1 LTGPLDSRPASPPS
15 AGGAAGPSSIPRGP
29 KVGTPLGRYLL
40 LDVLGHGAMASV
52 FRARDS
58 QLGRDVAVKVMGMTI
73 ATRGEGAERFR
84 REAHAVAALKH
95 PGIVEIYDFVDAT
108 AEEPSYI
115 VAELIEGPTLRR
127 LLDERQARLL
137 PEVAALIALPLA
149 EALSTAHACGIVH
162 RDVKPDNVMIERRSD
177 RSRVVITDFGV
188 AHITGLETMTATGA
202 LVGSPAYMSP
212 EQARA
217 HEVGPG
223 ADIWALG
230 VLLYEMATGC
240 LPFPGKDPFSVVA
253 SIVRGTFRRP
263 SQIAATVGP
272 RFERIVLRCLS
283 PNPAARYQNAGELAA
298 DLRELAGEAGL
309 LPEQPALCRFLD
321 DPTKFEAELRP
332 RVADAAVAE
341 ARRRARRG
349 ELARALAE
357 IGRATA
363 YVPSHAGANT
373 LLKKLSAGR
382 TALRVAGLVLAGL
395 VLAATTWLAW
405 HPPWRKSVPVV
416 SPMQPLPPPKPTS
429 AGSATGLAAPS
440 PSPLPVGRGRGE
452 AVGVA
457 GRRDGPEVPQAERV
471 AETDRR
477 RLPEMGG
484 AMPPSVAKLK
494 PARRAGTSGTS
505 AVPQPAA
512 TPTVAPAE
520 QPAPSP
526 APAPAPAP
534 QPATPKTPEQPSP
547 GVVQLF
553 STGAICY
560 PSLDA
565 EPATVFMPRYEGVAP
580 GRHRIFCTRNKGG
593 AKEPVG
599 EIDLPPGARV
609 ERTVTQKDG
618 KLVLARAQ

>member
-1 LTGPLDSRPASPPS
+1 MTGPLDSRSASPPLV
-15 AGGAAGPSSIPRGP
+15 GGAASPSHPLHIPQ
-29 KVGTPLGRYLL
+29 VGTPLGRYLL

-127 LLDERQARLL
+127 LMDQRQARLL
-137 PEVAALIALPLA
+137 PEVAALIGLPLA
-149 EALSTAHACGIVH
+149 EALATAHARGIVH
-162 RDVKPDNVMIERRSD
+162 RDVKPDNVMLEHSGD

-188 AHITGLETMTATGA
+188 AHITGLETMTASGA
-202 LVGSPAYMSP
+202 LVGSPAYMAP

-217 HEVGPG
+217 HEIGPG
-223 ADIWALG
+223 TDIWALG

-240 LPFPGKDPFSVVA
+240 LPFPGKDPFCVIA
-253 SIVRGTFRRP
+253 GIVQGSFRRP

-272 RFERIVLRCLS
+272 RFERVVLRCLR
-283 PNPAARYQNAGELAA
+283 PNLADRYANAGELAA

-309 LPEQPALCRFLD
+309 VPEQPALHRFLD
-321 DPTKFEAELRP
+321 DPAKFEAELRP
-332 RVADAAVAE
+332 KVADAAVAQ
-341 ARRRARRG
+341 ARKRAHRG

-363 YVPSHAGANT
+363 YMPDHSGANA

-382 TALRVAGLVLAGL
+382 TALRVVGIAVAALVLAS
-395 VLAATTWLAW
+395 AAWLAW
-405 HPPWRKSVPVV
+405 HPPWRKPA
-416 SPMQPLPPPKPTS
+416 PAAAAMQPMTPPKPSPIPLTAAGVTETAAS
-429 AGSATGLAAPS
+429 AAAEATAVIPNTASGNPPTVRAPS
-440 PSPLPVGRGRGE
+440 PALGRTR
-452 AVGVA
+452 
-457 GRRDGPEVPQAERV
+457 
-471 AETDRR
+471 
-477 RLPEMGG
+477 
-484 AMPPSVAKLK
+484 S
-494 PARRAGTSGTS
+494 ARRAGTTGTS
-505 AVPQPAA
+505 VAAQPLAA
-512 TPTVAPAE
+512 PTVASAA
-520 QPAPSP
+520 QPSP
-526 APAPAPAP
+526 ARAAETTPS
-534 QPATPKTPEQPSP
+534 PATPRAPEKPNP

-553 STGAICY
+553 ATGAICY

-565 EPATVFMPRYEGVAP
+565 EPPTIFMPRYEGVAP
-580 GRHRIFCTRNKGG
+580 GQHKVFCTRNKGG
-593 AKEPVG
+593 AKELVG

-609 ERTVTQKDG
+609 QRTVTQKDG
-618 KLVLARAQ
+618 KLLLARPQ

>member
-1 LTGPLDSRPASPPS
+1 MTGPLDSRPASPPS

-29 KVGTPLGRYLL
+29 KLGTPLGRYLL

-58 QLGRDVAVKVMGMTI
+58 QLGRDVAVKVMGMTV

-108 AEEPSYI
+108 AEDPSYI

-127 LLDERQARLL
+127 LLDERQVRLL

-149 EALSTAHACGIVH
+149 EALATAHARGIVH

-188 AHITGLETMTATGA
+188 AHIRGLETMTASGA

-223 ADIWALG
+223 TDIWALG

-240 LPFPGKDPFSVVA
+240 LPFPGKDPFCVIA
-253 SIVRGTFRRP
+253 SIVRGSFRRP

-283 PNPAARYQNAGELAA
+283 PNPAARYPNAGELAA
-298 DLRELAGEAGL
+298 DLRELASEAGL
-309 LPEQPALCRFLD
+309 VPEQPALCRFLD

-332 RVADAAVAE
+332 KVADTAVAE

-363 YVPSHAGANT
+363 YVPSHAGANA

-382 TALRVAGLVLAGL
+382 TAVRVAGLVLAGL
-395 VLAATTWLAW
+395 VLATTTWLAW
-405 HPPWRKSVPVV
+405 HPPWRRPARVVSAMQPKSPPQPISVLPAPTAAEPTSPAASPSAEAKAPIPSAPSVNAPTVRATAPVV
-416 SPMQPLPPPKPTS
+416 GKP
-429 AGSATGLAAPS
+429 
-440 PSPLPVGRGRGE
+440 
-452 AVGVA
+452 
-457 GRRDGPEVPQAERV
+457 
-471 AETDRR
+471 
-477 RLPEMGG
+477 
-484 AMPPSVAKLK
+484 K
-494 PARRAGTSGTS
+494 PARRAGPTGANAS
-505 AVPQPAA
+505 PQPAA
-512 TPTVAPAE
+512 TSTVAPAD
-520 QPAPSP
+520 QPAPFP
-526 APAPAPAP
+526 APEPAP

-553 STGAICY
+553 ATGAICY
-560 PSLDA
+560 PSLDT

-580 GRHRIFCTRNKGG
+580 GRHKIFCTRNKGG
-593 AKEPVG
+593 TKEPVG

-609 ERTVTQKDG
+609 ERTVMQKDG
-618 KLVLARAQ
+618 KFVLARAQ

>member
-1 LTGPLDSRPASPPS
+1 MTGPLDSRPASPPS
-15 AGGAAGPSSIPRGP
+15 TGGAPGPSSIPRSP
-29 KVGTPLGRYLL
+29 KVGTPLGRYVL

-58 QLGRDVAVKVMGMTI
+58 QLARDVAVKVMGMST

-84 REAHAVAALKH
+84 REAQAVAALKH

-137 PEVAALIALPLA
+137 PEAAALIALPLA
-149 EALSTAHACGIVH
+149 EALATAHARGIVH

-223 ADIWALG
+223 TDIWALG

-240 LPFPGKDPFSVVA
+240 LPFPGKDPFCVIA
-253 SIVRGTFRRP
+253 SIARGSFRRP
-263 SQIAATVGP
+263 SQIAAAVGP

-283 PNPAARYQNAGELAA
+283 PNLAARYPNAGELAS

-309 LPEQPALCRFLD
+309 LPEQPALGRFLD
-321 DPTKFEAELRP
+321 DPNKFEAALRP
-332 RVADAAVAE
+332 KVADAAVAE

-363 YVPSHAGANT
+363 YVPSHAGANA

-382 TALRVAGLVLAGL
+382 IALRVAGLIVAGL
-395 VLAATTWLAW
+395 VLATTTWLAW
-405 HPPWRKSVPVV
+405 HPPWRKPAPVV
-416 SPMQPLPPPKPTS
+416 SATQPKPLPNPAPVVSVTPAAELTRPAASPPAEAS
-429 AGSATGLAAPS
+429 APVPSAPS
-440 PSPLPVGRGRGE
+440 ASAPTVRATTP
-452 AVGVA
+452 VA
-457 GRRDGPEVPQAERV
+457 G
-471 AETDRR
+471 
-477 RLPEMGG
+477 
-484 AMPPSVAKLK
+484 K
-494 PARRAGTSGTS
+494 PKSARRAGPTGTS
-505 AVPQPAA
+505 PVPQPAP
-512 TPTVAPAE
+512 TPTAAPAE
-520 QPAPSP
+520 QPVPSP
-526 APAPAPAP
+526 SPEPAPPPAARKP
-534 QPATPKTPEQPSP
+534 PGQPSP

-553 STGAICY
+553 ATGAICY

-580 GRHRIFCTRNKGG
+580 GRHKIFCTRNKGG
-593 AKEPVG
+593 IKEPVG
-599 EIDLPPGARV
+599 EIDLPPGARA

-618 KLVLARAQ
+618 KLILARAQ

>member
-1 LTGPLDSRPASPPS
+1 
-15 AGGAAGPSSIPRGP
+15 
-29 KVGTPLGRYLL
+29 
-40 LDVLGHGAMASV
+40 
-52 FRARDS
+52 
-58 QLGRDVAVKVMGMTI
+58 
-73 ATRGEGAERFR
+73 
-84 REAHAVAALKH
+84 
-95 PGIVEIYDFVDAT
+95 
-108 AEEPSYI
+108 
-115 VAELIEGPTLRR
+115 
-127 LLDERQARLL
+127 
-137 PEVAALIALPLA
+137 
-149 EALSTAHACGIVH
+149 
-162 RDVKPDNVMIERRSD
+162 
-177 RSRVVITDFGV
+177 
-188 AHITGLETMTATGA
+188 MTATGA

-283 PNPAARYQNAGELAA
+283 PNPTARYPNAGELAA
-298 DLRELAGEAGL
+298 DLRELASEAGL
-309 LPEQPALCRFLD
+309 VPEQPALCRFLD
-321 DPTKFEAELRP
+321 DPAKFEAELRP
-332 RVADAAVAE
+332 KVADAAVAQ

-363 YVPSHAGANT
+363 YVPNHTGANA

-382 TALRVAGLVLAGL
+382 TAVRVAGLVLAGL
-395 VLAATTWLAW
+395 VLATTTWLAW
-405 HPPWRKSVPVV
+405 HPPWRRPARVV
-416 SPMQPLPPPKPTS
+416 SAMQPKPPPQPISVVPAPPAAEPTRPAASPSAEAKAPIPSAPSVNAPRVRTAVSVVGKPKPTRRP
-429 AGSATGLAAPS
+429 GPTGANAS
-440 PSPLPVGRGRGE
+440 
-452 AVGVA
+452 
-457 GRRDGPEVPQAERV
+457 
-471 AETDRR
+471 
-477 RLPEMGG
+477 
-484 AMPPSVAKLK
+484 
-494 PARRAGTSGTS
+494 
-505 AVPQPAA
+505 PQPAA

-526 APAPAPAP
+526 APEPAP

-553 STGAICY
+553 ATGAICY

-580 GRHRIFCTRNKGG
+580 GRHKIFCTRNKGG
-593 AKEPVG
+593 TKEPVG

-609 ERTVTQKDG
+609 ERTVMQKDG
-618 KLVLARAQ
+618 KFVLARAQ

>member
-1 LTGPLDSRPASPPS
+1 LTEPLDSRSASPPYS
-15 AGGAAGPSSIPRGP
+15 GGVTGASNPPHGP

-52 FRARDS
+52 FRARDP

-108 AEEPSYI
+108 VDEPSYI
-115 VAELIEGPTLRR
+115 VAELIEGPSLRR

-149 EALSTAHACGIVH
+149 EALASAHARGIVH
-162 RDVKPDNVMIERRSD
+162 RDVKPDNVMIERSGD
-177 RSRVVITDFGV
+177 SSRVVITDFGV
-188 AHITGLETMTATGA
+188 AHITGLETMTASGA

-217 HEVGPG
+217 HDVGPG
-223 ADIWALG
+223 TDIWAVG

-240 LPFPGKDPFSVVA
+240 LPFPGKDPFCVIT
-253 SIVRGTFRRP
+253 SIVLGTFRRP

-272 RFERIVLRCLS
+272 RFERIVLRCLL
-283 PNPAARYQNAGELAA
+283 PNPAARYPNAGELAV
-298 DLRELAGEAGL
+298 DLRELAGEVGL
-309 LPEQPALCRFLD
+309 LPEQPALRRFLD
-321 DPTKFEAELRP
+321 DPAKFEAELRP
-332 RVADAAVAE
+332 KVADAAVAQ

-363 YVPSHAGANT
+363 YVPSHAGANS

-382 TALRVAGLVLAGL
+382 TALRAAGLILAALVLAT
-395 VLAATTWLAW
+395 ATWLAW
-405 HPPWRKSVPVV
+405 HPPWRRHVPAV
-416 SPMQPLPPPKPTS
+416 SSTQPLPWRNPVPIPT
-429 AGSATGLAAPS
+429 AAPAAGLTGTVAS
-440 PSPLPVGRGRGE
+440 ASVEEKALIPSAARASGNLPTVR
-452 AVGVA
+452 
-457 GRRDGPEVPQAERV
+457 
-471 AETDRR
+471 
-477 RLPEMGG
+477 
-484 AMPPSVAKLK
+484 AMPPAVGKSK
-494 PARRAGTSGTS
+494 PARRAGATGTS
-505 AVPQPAA
+505 AAPHPAA
-512 TPTVAPAE
+512 TPILAPVA

-526 APAPAPAP
+526 APEPAPTP
-534 QPATPKTPEQPSP
+534 PPATPRMAEQPNP

-553 STGAICY
+553 ATGAICY
-560 PSLDA
+560 PSLDDK
-565 EPATVFMPRYEGVAP
+565 PAFVFMPRYEGVAP
-580 GRHRIFCTRNKGG
+580 GRHKIFCSRNKGG
-593 AKEPVG
+593 AKELVG

-609 ERTVTQKDG
+609 ERTVTQRDG
-618 KLVLARAQ
+618 NLVLARPQ

>member
-1 LTGPLDSRPASPPS
+1 
-15 AGGAAGPSSIPRGP
+15 
-29 KVGTPLGRYLL
+29 VGTPLGRYLL

-108 AEEPSYI
+108 AEDPSYI

-149 EALSTAHACGIVH
+149 EALATAHARGIVH

-188 AHITGLETMTATGA
+188 AHIRGLETMTASGA

-240 LPFPGKDPFSVVA
+240 LPFPGKDPFCVIA

-272 RFERIVLRCLS
+272 RFEHIVLRCLS
-283 PNPAARYQNAGELAA
+283 PNPTARYPNADELAA
-298 DLRELAGEAGL
+298 DLRALAGEAGL

-332 RVADAAVAE
+332 KVADAAVAE

-382 TALRVAGLVLAGL
+382 TALRVAGLVAAGL
-395 VLAATTWLAW
+395 VLATTTWLAW
-405 HPPWRKSVPVV
+405 HPPWRRPAPAI
-416 SPMQPLPPPKPTS
+416 SPMQPLPPPKPAP
-429 AGSATGLAAPS
+429 AGSATPAAGLTGPAALPPAVAKAPVPS
-440 PSPLPVGRGRGE
+440 ATSGNTPTLRE
-452 AVGVA
+452 
-457 GRRDGPEVPQAERV
+457 
-471 AETDRR
+471 
-477 RLPEMGG
+477 
-484 AMPPSVAKLK
+484 MPPSVAKMK

-512 TPTVAPAE
+512 TSTVAPVE
-520 QPAPSP
+520 QPAPFP
-526 APAPAPAP
+526 APEPEP

-580 GRHRIFCTRNKGG
+580 GRHKIFCTRDKGG

>member
-1 LTGPLDSRPASPPS
+1 
-15 AGGAAGPSSIPRGP
+15 
-29 KVGTPLGRYLL
+29 
-40 LDVLGHGAMASV
+40 V

-108 AEEPSYI
+108 AEDPSYI

-149 EALSTAHACGIVH
+149 EALATAHARGIVH

-188 AHITGLETMTATGA
+188 AHIRGLETMTASGA

-223 ADIWALG
+223 TDIWALG

-240 LPFPGKDPFSVVA
+240 LPFPGKDPFCVIA
-253 SIVRGTFRRP
+253 SIVRGNFRRP

-283 PNPAARYQNAGELAA
+283 PGPAARYPNAGELAA
-298 DLRELAGEAGL
+298 DLRELASEAGL
-309 LPEQPALCRFLD
+309 VPEQPALCRFLD
-321 DPTKFEAELRP
+321 DPAKFEAELRP
-332 RVADAAVAE
+332 KVADAAVAQ
-341 ARRRARRG
+341 ARKRARRG

-363 YVPSHAGANT
+363 YVPSHAGANA
-373 LLKKLSAGR
+373 LLKRLSAGR

-395 VLAATTWLAW
+395 VLATTTWLAW
-405 HPPWRKSVPVV
+405 HPPWRRPAPVV
-416 SPMQPLPPPKPTS
+416 SPMQPPPKPTPVV
-429 AGSATGLAAPS
+429 SATDLAS
-440 PSPLPVGRGRGE
+440 PSPLP
-452 AVGVA
+452 
-457 GRRDGPEVPQAERV
+457 V

-477 RLPEMGG
+477 RLPERGG

-494 PARRAGTSGTS
+494 PARRAGASGTS

-526 APAPAPAP
+526 APEPAP
-534 QPATPKTPEQPSP
+534 QPATPKTPEQPIP

-560 PSLDA
+560 PSLDG

-580 GRHRIFCTRNKGG
+580 GRHKIFCTRNKGG

>member
-1 LTGPLDSRPASPPS
+1 
-15 AGGAAGPSSIPRGP
+15 
-29 KVGTPLGRYLL
+29 VGTPLGRYLL

-149 EALSTAHACGIVH
+149 EALATAHARGIVH

-341 ARRRARRG
+341 ARPGRDRARHRVCAQPCGREYLAQETVGRTNRSARG
-349 ELARALAE
+349 GPGPGGPGPRRNDLVGLAPALAKV
-357 IGRATA
+357 RARGLSDAASAAAQA
-363 YVPSHAGANT
+363 YVGGFSYGPG
-373 LLKKLSAGR
+373 G
-382 TALRVAGLVLAGL
+382 
-395 VLAATTWLAW
+395 
-405 HPPWRKSVPVV
+405 
-416 SPMQPLPPPKPTS
+416 PLT
-429 AGSATGLAAPS
+429 
-440 PSPLPVGRGRGE
+440 
-452 AVGVA
+452 
-457 GRRDGPEVPQAERV
+457 
-471 AETDRR
+471 
-477 RLPEMGG
+477 
-484 AMPPSVAKLK
+484 
-494 PARRAGTSGTS
+494 
-505 AVPQPAA
+505 
-512 TPTVAPAE
+512 
-520 QPAPSP
+520 
-526 APAPAPAP
+526 
-534 QPATPKTPEQPSP
+534 QPSP
-547 GVVQLF
+547 G
-553 STGAICY
+553 
-560 PSLDA
+560 
-565 EPATVFMPRYEGVAP
+565 R
-580 GRHRIFCTRNKGG
+580 
-593 AKEPVG
+593 
-599 EIDLPPGARV
+599 
-609 ERTVTQKDG
+609 
-618 KLVLARAQ
+618 ARARRSRGGCRQA